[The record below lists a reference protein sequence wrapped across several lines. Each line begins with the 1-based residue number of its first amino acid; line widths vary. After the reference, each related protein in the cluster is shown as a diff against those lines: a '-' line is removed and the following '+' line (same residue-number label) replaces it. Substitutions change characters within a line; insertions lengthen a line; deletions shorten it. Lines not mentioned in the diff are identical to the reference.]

1 MFKTNSTI
9 IVSWLYHRI
18 PDISTIVLHADRPS
32 FFILA
37 KHADLHPAILHVL
50 DTNNVTY
57 YVERFY
63 SEPGI
68 DALLVTPL
76 NRTVSPLDPAFATLF
91 NIVFYYNCSKQA

>member
-9 IVSWLYHRI
+9 IVPWLYHRI
-18 PDISTIVLHADRPS
+18 PGISTIVLHAERAS

-37 KHADLHPAILHVL
+37 KHTDLHPTILHVL

-57 YVERFY
+57 HIERFS

-76 NRTVSPLDPAFATLF
+76 NWTVSPLDPAFAALF
-91 NIVFYYNCSKQA
+91 NVVFYYNCS